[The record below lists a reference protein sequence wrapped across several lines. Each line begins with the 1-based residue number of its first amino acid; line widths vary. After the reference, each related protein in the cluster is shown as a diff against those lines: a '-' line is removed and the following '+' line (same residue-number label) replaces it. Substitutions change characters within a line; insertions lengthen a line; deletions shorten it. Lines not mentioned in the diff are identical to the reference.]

1 MCGGGFEG
9 RALAMAESRKARD
22 IKVVLAVVAVI
33 GVVVVIGY
41 VFRSQSVSTDPPPP
55 VARTESEPVDQADGN
70 EPLTGEPLPLGSLLG
85 CNQPA
90 APPVGFS
97 VGSPPG
103 EVLDLSTPAVAVY
116 TVLSLVD
123 RDATDKLSPCF
134 LEEPA
139 NPASDL
145 YPRCLGHPISL
156 VDVTEE
162 GQAAKVVWEATVHK
176 AFAHE
181 DKSYSPG
188 ETITLTTHLT
198 QVEGTWRLSKLH
210 E

>member
-1 MCGGGFEG
+1 MLAMSEAGKVRGT
-9 RALAMAESRKARD
+9 RVALAVAA
-22 IKVVLAVVAVI
+22 AV
-33 GVVVVIGY
+33 GFVVVIGY
-41 VFRSQSVSTDPPPP
+41 ILRSQSVSTDSAPHP
-55 VARTESEPVDQADGN
+55 VSSMGSEPEDQVDVN
-70 EPLTGEPLPLGSLLG
+70 ETLPDAPLPLGSLLG

-90 APPVGFS
+90 PPPRGLS

-116 TVLSLVD
+116 TVLSLLD
-123 RDATDKLSPCF
+123 RDETDNLGPCF
-134 LEEPA
+134 LEEPES
-139 NPASDL
+139 PASDL

-156 VDVTEE
+156 VDTTEE
-162 GQAAKVVWEATVHK
+162 EESAEVTWQATVHK
-176 AFAHE
+176 AFTR
-181 DKSYSPG
+181 DGKPYSPG

>member
-1 MCGGGFEG
+1 
-9 RALAMAESRKARD
+9 MAESRKARD
-22 IKVVLAVVAVI
+22 IKIVLAVGAVI
-33 GVVVVIGY
+33 GFVVVIGY
-41 VFRSQSVSTDPPPP
+41 VFRSQSVSTDPPPVP
-55 VARTESEPVDQADGN
+55 VVRTESEPVDQVDGN

-90 APPVGFS
+90 TPPRGWS
-97 VGSPPG
+97 VGGPPDD
-103 EVLDLSTPAVAVY
+103 VLDLSTPGIAVY
-116 TVLSLVD
+116 TVLSLLD
-123 RDATDKLSPCF
+123 QGATDKLGPCF
-134 LEEPA
+134 LEEPE

-162 GQAAKVVWEATVHK
+162 EDAAEVAWEATVHK
-176 AFAHE
+176 AFTHE
-181 DKSYSPG
+181 GKSYSPG

-198 QVEGTWRLSKLH
+198 QVEGTWKLSRLH